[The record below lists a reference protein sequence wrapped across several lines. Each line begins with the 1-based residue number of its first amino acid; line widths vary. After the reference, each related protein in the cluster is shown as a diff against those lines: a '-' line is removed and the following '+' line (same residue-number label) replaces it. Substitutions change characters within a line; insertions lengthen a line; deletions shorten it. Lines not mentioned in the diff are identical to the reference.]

1 MLAYLYLFLTICSEL
16 VGTSMLKA
24 SAGFTKLYPTIGV
37 FVSFFLAYF
46 FLSQSLKTIPL
57 NAAYAIWAGLGT
69 MATVVIS
76 VMIWK
81 ERINAGSIIGIALIL
96 IGVVVLN
103 LFGPSREG
111 SAQVVKVERV
121 VQQNQV

>member
-24 SAGFTKLYPTIGV
+24 SAGFTKLYPTIGI
-37 FVSFFLAYF
+37 FVSYFFAFF
-46 FLSQSLKTIPL
+46 FLSQTLKTIPL
-57 NAAYAIWAGLGT
+57 NAAYAIWAGMGT
-69 MATVVIS
+69 IATVVIS

-81 ERINAGSIIGIALIL
+81 ERINAASIIGIALIT

-103 LFGPSREG
+103 LFGPSGEG
-111 SAQVVKVERV
+111 AVKVSNEEPV
-121 VQQNQV
+121 VQHLK